1 MTVIRHSR
9 RLTRW
14 AEPMFLYFDGN
25 RKVYRT
31 VITAGWAMTS
41 EIRLMIRLFIVL
53 TFTITLMEEIE
64 KKLIE
69 K

>member
-1 MTVIRHSR
+1 
-9 RLTRW
+9 
-14 AEPMFLYFDGN
+14 MFLYFDRN

-53 TFTITLMEEIE
+53 TFTITLIEEIE
-64 KKLIE
+64 KKL
-69 K
+69 